1 MKSSQRIEALSLVK
15 AELEAWLSYQP
26 SWHFKLHGC
35 KEANIAYQQLKT
47 LLQYEINQSSLD
59 NDVDV
64 EIYFADDLESNI
76 LDESLGLHN
85 DK

>member
-1 MKSSQRIEALSLVK
+1 MKSNQRIEALSLVK

-35 KEANIAYQQLKT
+35 KDANIAYQQLKT
-47 LLQYEINQSSLD
+47 LIQWEMDNLVVDNELVVDDNEPLD
-59 NDVDV
+59 Q
-64 EIYFADDLESNI
+64 
-76 LDESLGLHN
+76 SLGLHN